1 MYHGQPHQVRHQ
13 VRVEGS
19 VESQPARQSQVNVV
33 VNRQGHHMVHRDPD
47 LLCPHHPEAALQSLL
62 EGEVGRIATDH
73 CFPAV
78 CWLGPAG

>member
-33 VNRQGHHMVHRDPD
+33 VNRQGHHIVHRDPD
-47 LLCPHHPEAALQSLL
+47 PRCPHHP
-62 EGEVGRIATDH
+62 
-73 CFPAV
+73 
-78 CWLGPAG
+78 